1 MMPAGIS
8 DREESGHQQQNQHGG
23 VSTWRSEVQYFF
35 QHDWEKL
42 RKLILRMEEQ
52 SWGSGVTAAATDR
65 VETTRTIPNAR
76 DARHVAP
83 AQTHVV
89 AARESEQE
97 VPKQN
102 RLADLADRI
111 EQRIKAANTRT
122 YET

>member
-1 MMPAGIS
+1 MLAGIS

-23 VSTWRSEVQYFF
+23 VSTWRSEVQLFF

-52 SWGSGVTAAATDR
+52 SWGNSITAAATDR
-65 VETTRTIPNAR
+65 VESSRAIPNVR
-76 DARHVAP
+76 PARHA
-83 AQTHVV
+83 ASAETHAV

-102 RLADLADRI
+102 RLAELAERI

-122 YET
+122 HET